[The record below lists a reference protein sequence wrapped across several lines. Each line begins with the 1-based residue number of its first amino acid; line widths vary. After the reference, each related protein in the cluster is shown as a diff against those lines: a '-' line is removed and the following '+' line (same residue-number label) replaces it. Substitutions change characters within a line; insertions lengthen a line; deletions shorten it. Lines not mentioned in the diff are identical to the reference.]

1 MVIQPTYCLCFGFFM
16 IANLL
21 DNRMYFIFVHLC
33 LCLVFFRLHGFPF
46 LALMSVI
53 KISYFNASLSS
64 LNSTAWI
71 KEVAICMQSTHGMI
85 IEWKKRERERNG
97 IKKKRK
103 DRMNIVKKGEQ
114 RKQRADKCDSFFSS
128 LSLSLSLSLF
138 RP

>member
-1 MVIQPTYCLCFGFFM
+1 MIMPLGFSSSLLAFFFFFLSSCFLYFAHSFAFRANLTYFRTMLYASTVLFIFMLSFSAAFTNYCLCFGFFM

-64 LNSTAWI
+64 LNSTA
-71 KEVAICMQSTHGMI
+71 
-85 IEWKKRERERNG
+85 
-97 IKKKRK
+97 
-103 DRMNIVKKGEQ
+103 
-114 RKQRADKCDSFFSS
+114 
-128 LSLSLSLSLF
+128 
-138 RP
+138 